1 MSEGG
6 VITVAL
12 TVISAIVW
20 AVRVEGIVRSHEQQI
35 AQLRNDMKS
44 EMADMRAD
52 VQYIRQRID
61 QFLGGPGKRP

>member
-12 TVISAIVW
+12 TVLSAIVW
-20 AVRVEGIVRSHEQQI
+20 AVRVEGIVRAHEQQI
-35 AQLRNDMKS
+35 AQLRSDMKH

-61 QFLGGPGKRP
+61 QFLGAPKRP